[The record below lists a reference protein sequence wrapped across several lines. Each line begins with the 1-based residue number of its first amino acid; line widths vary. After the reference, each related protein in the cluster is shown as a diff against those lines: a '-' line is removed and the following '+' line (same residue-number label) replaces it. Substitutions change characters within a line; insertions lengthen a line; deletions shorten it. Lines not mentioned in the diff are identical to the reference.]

1 MEKIEFVELAGVL
14 PESVVDGP
22 GIRFVIF
29 AQGCPH
35 RCKGC
40 HNPHTW
46 EPGGGGM
53 ADISDLLKQIEAN
66 PLLKG
71 ITLTGGEPFVQ
82 AVPLAKLARQVRAL
96 GKDVICYTGYTW
108 EYLQEHLDD
117 HRRFRELLEVTDY
130 LVDGPFIEELKD
142 LKLPFRG
149 SANQRIIDVQ
159 MSKGI
164 AVPVTAYWG

>member
-1 MEKIEFVELAGVL
+1 MGLVEIAGTVA
-14 PESVVDGP
+14 ESVVDGP

-29 AQGCPH
+29 TQGCPH

-46 EPGGGGM
+46 MSGGGSM
-53 ADISDLLKQIEAN
+53 VNIDDLFRQVAAN

-71 ITLTGGEPFVQ
+71 VTLSGGEPFEQ
-82 AVPLAKLARQVRAL
+82 AVPLARLARQVRAI

-108 EYLQEHLDD
+108 EYLLEHPDD
-117 HRRFRELLEVTDY
+117 HRRFRDLLEETDY
-130 LVDGPFIEELKD
+130 LVDGPFVEELRD

-149 SANQRIIDVQ
+149 STNQRIIDVQ
-159 MSKGI
+159 ISKGL
-164 AVPVTAYWG
+164 AVPVNAYWG

>member
-1 MEKIEFVELAGVL
+1 MDFVEIAGTVA
-14 PESVVDGP
+14 ESVVDGP

-29 AQGCPH
+29 TQGCPH

-46 EPGGGGM
+46 MPGGGRM
-53 ADISDLLKQIEAN
+53 VNIDDLFGQVAAN

-71 ITLTGGEPFVQ
+71 VTLSGGEPFEQ
-82 AVPLAKLARQVRAL
+82 AVPLARLARQVRL
-96 GKDVICYTGYTW
+96 MGKDVISYTGYTW
-108 EYLQEHLDD
+108 EYLLEHPDD
-117 HRRFRELLEVTDY
+117 HRRFGELLEVTDY
-130 LVDGPFIEELKD
+130 LVDGPFVEELKD

-159 MSKGI
+159 MSKGL